1 MESINLYKLKYDIQ
15 CVALEN
21 DIIQNILDCYVKS
34 NIKMIK
40 TSKKQVNI
48 MKTNKIQAKKD
59 LNENKLIMIMN
70 KLSNDNINE
79 LVIEY
84 ISNINLQ
91 EDSENFNIKY
101 DIILTEIFNKMIK
114 DIKFIENYVNF
125 AIKIFAIEYKRLN
138 IYPSTFINLIKE
150 TLNESLDENIRNAC
164 FDIIKQLQ
172 KNGFF
177 HENILT
183 FISQNLFSTNSP
195 KYIDIYNWFSSFP
208 KEYICKYKDNIMN
221 ILNQSNNEIGNR
233 EKILISSILE
243 DNINQDN
250 LEILEQEDSDEFKT
264 LINNI
269 LEEYN
274 FIKSVD
280 EVEEFIKIECND
292 INKKNIFCREFIEF
306 NINNVSTMDMTLIDI
321 LIRNKILFKSNI
333 SKGLVL
339 YLHNKHINKTD
350 DNYDKIIDILKY
362 LKNNNITKNIE
373 HIFKKFRVKLFY
385 DN

>member
-1 MESINLYKLKYDIQ
+1 MESVNLYKLKHDIH

-70 KLSNDNINE
+70 KLSSDNINE
-79 LVIEY
+79 LVAEY
-84 ISNINLQ
+84 ISNINL
-91 EDSENFNIKY
+91 EENNIEGSNY
-101 DIILTEIFNKMIK
+101 NLILTEIFNKMIK
-114 DIKFIENYVNF
+114 DVKFIENYINF

-138 IYPSTFINLIKE
+138 ILPSVFINLIKE
-150 TLNESLDENIRNAC
+150 TLENSSDENIRSAC
-164 FDIIKQLQ
+164 YEIVKKLQ
-172 KNGFF
+172 KCGFF
-177 HENILT
+177 YESILT
-183 FISQNLFSTNSP
+183 FISKNLFLLDSSH
-195 KYIDIYNWFSSFP
+195 YIDIYNWFSSFP
-208 KEYICKYKDNIMN
+208 KEYVYKYKDEITNVLKNI
-221 ILNQSNNEIGNR
+221 NNNR
-233 EKILISSILE
+233 DKILISSLLE
-243 DNINQDN
+243 NNVIIDNIESFETEEN
-250 LEILEQEDSDEFKT
+250 DELKT

-274 FIKSVD
+274 FIKSID
-280 EVEEFIKIECND
+280 EVEEFIKTDCSD
-292 INKKNIFCREFIEF
+292 INKKNLFCKEFIEF
-306 NINNVSTMDMTLIDI
+306 NINNVSTVDMTLIDE
-321 LIRNKILFKSNI
+321 LIKNRILFKSNI

-339 YLHNKHINKTD
+339 YLSMVGNNHITKTD
-350 DNYDKIIDILKY
+350 ERYEKIVDILKY

-385 DN
+385 EN

>member
-1 MESINLYKLKYDIQ
+1 MESINLYKLKHDIQ
-15 CVALEN
+15 CVVLEN

-40 TSKKQVNI
+40 TTKKQVNI

-70 KLSNDNINE
+70 KLSNDNVNE
-79 LVIEY
+79 LVAEY
-84 ISNINLQ
+84 INNINL
-91 EDSENFNIKY
+91 EDQTEKY
-101 DIILTEIFNKMIK
+101 NVILTEIFNKMIK

-138 IYPSTFINLIKE
+138 IYPTTFIDLIKD
-150 TLNESLDENIRNAC
+150 TLNESSDENIRNAC
-164 FDIIKQLQ
+164 YDIIKQLQ
-172 KNGFF
+172 KSGFF
-177 HENILT
+177 HENILL
-183 FISQNLFSTNSP
+183 FISKNLFINGLN
-195 KYIDIYNWFSSFP
+195 YIDIYNWFSSFP
-208 KEYICKYKDNIMN
+208 REYVYKYKDDIMN
-221 ILNQSNNEIGNR
+221 ILNKITDNR
-233 EKILISSILE
+233 EKILISSLLEETANNDNIELLDEE
-243 DNINQDN
+243 DN
-250 LEILEQEDSDEFKT
+250 DEFKT

-274 FIKSVD
+274 FIKSID
-280 EVEEFIKIECND
+280 EVEEFIKTDCND

-306 NINNVSTMDMTLIDI
+306 NINNVSTMDMTLIDT
-321 LIRNKILFKSNI
+321 LIKNKVLFKSNI

-339 YLHNKHINKTD
+339 YLSNNHINKTD
-350 DNYDKIIDILKY
+350 DNYNKIVDILKY
-362 LKNNNITKNIE
+362 LKINNITKNIE

>member
-1 MESINLYKLKYDIQ
+1 MESINLYKLKHDIQ
-15 CVALEN
+15 CVVLEN

-40 TSKKQVNI
+40 TTKKQVNV

-79 LVIEY
+79 LVAEY
-84 ISNINLQ
+84 ISNINL
-91 EDSENFNIKY
+91 EDQVEKY
-101 DIILTEIFNKMIK
+101 NVILTEIFNKMIK

-138 IYPSTFINLIKE
+138 IYPTIFIDLIKD
-150 TLNESLDENIRNAC
+150 TLNESDDENIRNAC
-164 FDIIKQLQ
+164 YDIIKQLQ
-172 KNGFF
+172 KTGFF
-177 HENILT
+177 HDNILL
-183 FISQNLFSTNSP
+183 FISKNLFMYESN
-195 KYIDIYNWFSSFP
+195 YIDIYNWFSSFP
-208 KEYICKYKDNIMN
+208 KEYIYKYKDDIMN
-221 ILNQSNNEIGNR
+221 ILSKITDNR
-233 EKILISSILE
+233 EKILISSLLEETANIDNLDILDEE
-243 DNINQDN
+243 DN
-250 LEILEQEDSDEFKT
+250 DEFKT

-280 EVEEFIKIECND
+280 EVEEFIKTDCND

-306 NINNVSTMDMTLIDI
+306 NINNVSTIDMTLIDT
-321 LIRNKILFKSNI
+321 LIKNKVLFKSNI

-339 YLHNKHINKTD
+339 YLANNQISKSDERH
-350 DNYDKIIDILKY
+350 DKIIDILKY
-362 LKNNNITKNIE
+362 LKTNNITKNIE

>member
-1 MESINLYKLKYDIQ
+1 MESINLYKLKHDIQ
-15 CVALEN
+15 CVVLDN

-40 TSKKQVNI
+40 TIKKQVNV

-79 LVIEY
+79 LVAEY
-84 ISNINLQ
+84 INNINL
-91 EDSENFNIKY
+91 EDQIEKY
-101 DIILTEIFNKMIK
+101 NVILTEIFNKMIK

-125 AIKIFAIEYKRLN
+125 AIKIFAIEYERLN
-138 IYPSTFINLIKE
+138 VYPTTFIDLLKD
-150 TLNESLDENIRNAC
+150 TLNESSEETIRNAC
-164 FDIIKQLQ
+164 YDIIKQLQ
-172 KNGFF
+172 KSGFF
-177 HENILT
+177 NENILL
-183 FISQNLFSTNSP
+183 FMSKNLFLYKIN
-195 KYIDIYNWFSSFP
+195 YIDIYNWFSSFP
-208 KEYICKYKDNIMN
+208 KEYIYKYKNDITNVLSQI
-221 ILNQSNNEIGNR
+221 SDNR
-233 EKILISSILE
+233 EKILISSLLEETTNNDNIDVLDEE
-243 DNINQDN
+243 DN
-250 LEILEQEDSDEFKT
+250 DEFKT
-264 LINNI
+264 LITNI

-280 EVEEFIKIECND
+280 EVEEFIKTDCND

-306 NINNVSTMDMTLIDI
+306 NINNVSTIDMTLIDT
-321 LIRNKILFKSNI
+321 LIKNKILFKSNI

-339 YLHNKHINKTD
+339 YLSPFVGNNHINKSD
-350 DNYDKIIDILKY
+350 EKYDKIIDILKY
-362 LKNNNITKNIE
+362 LKNSNITKNIE